1 MKENNKIIKYNAN
14 RLNLS
19 IEIDKQSL
27 KLKKYSLDDVYN
39 KTP

>member
-1 MKENNKIIKYNAN
+1 MKENNNIIKYNVN

-27 KLKKYSLDDVYN
+27 KLKKYSLDGIFN

>member
-14 RLNLS
+14 RLKLS

>member
-19 IEIDKQSL
+19 IEIDKQSF